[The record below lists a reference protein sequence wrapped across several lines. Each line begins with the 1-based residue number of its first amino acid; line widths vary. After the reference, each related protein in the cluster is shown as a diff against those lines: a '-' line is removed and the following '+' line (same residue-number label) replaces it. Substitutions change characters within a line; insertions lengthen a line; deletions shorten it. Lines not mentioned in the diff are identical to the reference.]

1 MRVLRK
7 IYNVINNS
15 IQSRIVNSK
24 EEANKYI
31 ISLNRTLENKVS
43 LETVDNKQIEAIKID
58 GKWCIS
64 ETEIIEQSNSVKF
77 IHIVGNQQTISCTW
91 SCSSVYRARFF

>member
-1 MRVLRK
+1 MKVLRK

-15 IQSRIVNSK
+15 IQSRVVNSE

-43 LETVDNKQIEAIKID
+43 LETVNNKQIDAIKIN

-64 ETEIIEQSNSVKF
+64 ETEIIE
-77 IHIVGNQQTISCTW
+77 
-91 SCSSVYRARFF
+91 

>member
-1 MRVLRK
+1 MKVLRK

-15 IQSRIVNSK
+15 IQSHIVNYK

-31 ISLNRTLENKVS
+31 VSLNRTLENKVS
-43 LETVDNKQIEAIKID
+43 LEVINNKQIEAVKIN

-64 ETEIIEQSNSVKF
+64 ETEIIE
-77 IHIVGNQQTISCTW
+77 
-91 SCSSVYRARFF
+91 

>member
-1 MRVLRK
+1 MKVLRK

-15 IQSRIVNSK
+15 IQSRVVNSK
-24 EEANKYI
+24 EETNKYI

-43 LETVDNKQIEAIKID
+43 LETVNNKQVEAIKIN

-64 ETEIIEQSNSVKF
+64 ETEIIE
-77 IHIVGNQQTISCTW
+77 
-91 SCSSVYRARFF
+91 

>member
-1 MRVLRK
+1 MLLRNNALYAINFIKIIIMKVLRK

-15 IQSRIVNSK
+15 IQSRVVNSK

-31 ISLNRTLENKVS
+31 ISFNRTLENKVS
-43 LETVDNKQIEAIKID
+43 LETVNNKQVEAVKIN

-64 ETEIIEQSNSVKF
+64 ETEIIE
-77 IHIVGNQQTISCTW
+77 
-91 SCSSVYRARFF
+91 

>member
-1 MRVLRK
+1 MKVLRK

-15 IQSRIVNSK
+15 IQSRTVSSK

-31 ISLNRTLENKVS
+31 VSLNRTLEDEIF
-43 LETVDNKQIEAIKID
+43 LETVNNKQIEAVKID

-64 ETEIIEQSNSVKF
+64 ETEIVE
-77 IHIVGNQQTISCTW
+77 
-91 SCSSVYRARFF
+91 

>member
-1 MRVLRK
+1 MKVLRK
-7 IYNVINNS
+7 IYSVINNS

-43 LETVDNKQIEAIKID
+43 LEVVNNKQIDAIKIN
-58 GKWCIS
+58 GKWHIS
-64 ETEIIEQSNSVKF
+64 ETEVLE
-77 IHIVGNQQTISCTW
+77 
-91 SCSSVYRARFF
+91 

>member
-1 MRVLRK
+1 MKVLRK

-15 IQSRIVNSK
+15 IQSRVVSSK

-31 ISLNRTLENKVS
+31 ILLNRTLENKVS
-43 LETVDNKQIEAIKID
+43 LEIVNNKQIEAVKID

-64 ETEIIEQSNSVKF
+64 ETEIIE
-77 IHIVGNQQTISCTW
+77 
-91 SCSSVYRARFF
+91 

>member
-1 MRVLRK
+1 MDIGNYSRVLLRNNALYTINFIKIIIMKVLRK

-15 IQSRIVNSK
+15 IQSRVVNSK

-43 LETVDNKQIEAIKID
+43 LETVNNKQIEAIKIN

-64 ETEIIEQSNSVKF
+64 ETEIIE
-77 IHIVGNQQTISCTW
+77 
-91 SCSSVYRARFF
+91 

>member
-1 MRVLRK
+1 MKVLRK

-31 ISLNRTLENKVS
+31 IQLNRTLENKVS
-43 LETVDNKQIEAIKID
+43 LEVINNKQIEAVKIN

-64 ETEIIEQSNSVKF
+64 ETEIIE
-77 IHIVGNQQTISCTW
+77 
-91 SCSSVYRARFF
+91 

>member
-1 MRVLRK
+1 MKVLRK

-15 IQSRIVNSK
+15 IQSRTVNSK

-31 ISLNRTLENKVS
+31 ISLNRTLEDVIF
-43 LETVDNKQIEAIKID
+43 LETVNNKQIEAIKIN

-64 ETEIIEQSNSVKF
+64 ETEIVE
-77 IHIVGNQQTISCTW
+77 
-91 SCSSVYRARFF
+91 

>member
-1 MRVLRK
+1 MKVLRK

-31 ISLNRTLENKVS
+31 ISLNSTLENKVS
-43 LETVDNKQIEAIKID
+43 LETVNNKQIEAVKIN

-64 ETEIIEQSNSVKF
+64 ETEIIE
-77 IHIVGNQQTISCTW
+77 
-91 SCSSVYRARFF
+91 

>member
-1 MRVLRK
+1 MKVLRK

-15 IQSRIVNSK
+15 IQSRVVNSG

-43 LETVDNKQIEAIKID
+43 LETVNNKQIEAVKIN

-64 ETEIIEQSNSVKF
+64 ETEIIE
-77 IHIVGNQQTISCTW
+77 
-91 SCSSVYRARFF
+91 

>member
-1 MRVLRK
+1 MKVLRK

-15 IQSRIVNSK
+15 IQSRTVSSK

-31 ISLNRTLENKVS
+31 ISLNRTLEDVIF
-43 LETVDNKQIEAIKID
+43 LETVNKKQIEAIKIN

-64 ETEIIEQSNSVKF
+64 ETEIIE
-77 IHIVGNQQTISCTW
+77 
-91 SCSSVYRARFF
+91 

>member
-1 MRVLRK
+1 MKVLRK

-15 IQSRIVNSK
+15 IQSHTVNSK

-31 ISLNRTLENKVS
+31 ISLNRTLEDEIF
-43 LETVDNKQIEAIKID
+43 LETINNKQIEAVKID

-64 ETEIIEQSNSVKF
+64 ETEIVE
-77 IHIVGNQQTISCTW
+77 
-91 SCSSVYRARFF
+91 

>member
-1 MRVLRK
+1 MKVLRK

-15 IQSRIVNSK
+15 IQSRTVSSK

-31 ISLNRTLENKVS
+31 ISLNRTLEDVIF
-43 LETVDNKQIEAIKID
+43 LETVNKKQIEAVKID

-64 ETEIIEQSNSVKF
+64 ETEIVE
-77 IHIVGNQQTISCTW
+77 
-91 SCSSVYRARFF
+91 

>member
-1 MRVLRK
+1 MKVLRK

-15 IQSRIVNSK
+15 IQSRVVNSE

-43 LETVDNKQIEAIKID
+43 LEVINNKQIEAVKIN

-64 ETEIIEQSNSVKF
+64 ETEIIE
-77 IHIVGNQQTISCTW
+77 
-91 SCSSVYRARFF
+91 

>member
-1 MRVLRK
+1 MKVLRK

-31 ISLNRTLENKVS
+31 VSLNRALENKVS
-43 LETVDNKQIEAIKID
+43 LEVVNNKQREAVKIN

-64 ETEIIEQSNSVKF
+64 ETEIIE
-77 IHIVGNQQTISCTW
+77 
-91 SCSSVYRARFF
+91 

>member
-1 MRVLRK
+1 MLLRNNALYTINFIKIIIIKFLRK

-15 IQSRIVNSK
+15 IQSRVVNSK

-31 ISLNRTLENKVS
+31 ISFNRTLENKVS
-43 LETVDNKQIEAIKID
+43 LETVNNKQVEAVKIN

-64 ETEIIEQSNSVKF
+64 ETEIIE
-77 IHIVGNQQTISCTW
+77 
-91 SCSSVYRARFF
+91 